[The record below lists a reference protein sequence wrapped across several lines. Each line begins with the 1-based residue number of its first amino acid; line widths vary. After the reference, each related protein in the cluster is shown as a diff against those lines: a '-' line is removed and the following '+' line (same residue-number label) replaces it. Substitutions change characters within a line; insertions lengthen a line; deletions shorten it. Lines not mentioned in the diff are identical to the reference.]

1 MEMSMPIKSMRR
13 RPTPMNIE
21 VPAQKPSN
29 MRHIMTG
36 IIVVFII
43 MILMLV
49 GDHLYRIYY

>member
-1 MEMSMPIKSMRR
+1 MY
-13 RPTPMNIE
+13 IE

-29 MRHIMTG
+29 MRHIMAG

>member
-1 MEMSMPIKSMRR
+1 
-13 RPTPMNIE
+13 MNIE